1 MEKVE
6 RLLKEKPKV
15 INMGLKSFYESL
27 KEQKVDTVHINWKP
41 PAGGKRD
48 LMEILSKIN

>member
-1 MEKVE
+1 MKRVE

-15 INMGLKSFYESL
+15 INVGLKSFYESL
-27 KEQKVDTVHINWKP
+27 KEQKVDTIHIDWKP

-48 LMEILSKIN
+48 LIEILKKIN